1 MKRMMKEGDHSLAY
15 VGGPRFVN
23 PISYSLPNDVLSIC
37 TGVAIM
43 EREAVVSVSFQ
54 KNGPHTLHSFFAP
67 VLRSS
72 ANRINTFSRIGD
84 AKFKKLTGG

>member
-1 MKRMMKEGDHSLAY
+1 MKEGDHSLAY

-23 PISYSLPNDVLSIC
+23 PNDVLSIC

-43 EREAVVSVSFQ
+43 EREAIASVSPFRRT
-54 KNGPHTLHSFFAP
+54 GLTLCISFS
-67 VLRSS
+67 SS

>member
-15 VGGPRFVN
+15 VGGPRFIN
-23 PISYSLPNDVLSIC
+23 PIFYSLPNDVLSIC
-37 TGVAIM
+37 TGVAIKRFLSE
-43 EREAVVSVSFQ
+43 ERAS
-54 KNGPHTLHSFFAP
+54 HSAFLFTP